1 MLGWVVRRVAASIAI
16 IWAVVTL
23 TFFVIHAAPG
33 SPFLPEESQNVD
45 PQALDRIRR
54 RFGLD
59 RSLTVQYVF
68 YLRNLARGEFGE
80 SFALRRPVADALRDA
95 IPNTFVLALAALFI
109 DFAVGLALGVYQA
122 VRERRAGDIVL
133 GNIALFV
140 NSMPTF
146 WLGLVLLLVFAQ
158 GLRAFPIGGIA
169 DEVLCPRVDSGACV
183 LDFLWHLTLPA
194 LTLGLVGAA
203 GTARFQR
210 AAMLEVIRQEFVRT
224 ARAKGLRERRV
235 WLVHALR
242 NALLPFI
249 TLVGLAF
256 PFLLTGA
263 VLVETVFAWPGM
275 GQLAVR
281 AILQRDYSVVTGAAL
296 VTSTMVVFGNL
307 IADVLYAAADPRI
320 RVRGGSGGGGG
331 GA

>member
-1 MLGWVVRRVAASIAI
+1 MIGWVVRRVAASIAI
-16 IWAVVTL
+16 VWAVVTL

-33 SPFLPEESQNVD
+33 SPFLPEQSQNVS
-45 PQALDRIRR
+45 PETIRR
-54 RFGLD
+54 LVADFGLD
-59 RSLTVQYVF
+59 RSLLEQYAL
-68 YLRNLARGEFGE
+68 YIRNLARGNLGE
-80 SFALRRPVADALRDA
+80 SFALRRPVADALADA
-95 IPNTFVLALAALFI
+95 IPHTFVLALAALLI
-109 DFAVGLALGVYQA
+109 DFTVGLALGIYQA
-122 VRERRAGDIVL
+122 VRERRVGDIVL
-133 GNIALFV
+133 GNVALFV

-158 GLRAFPIGGIA
+158 RLHGFPIGGIA
-169 DEVLCPRVDSGACV
+169 DPVLCPRVDSGACV

-210 AAMLEVIRQEFVRT
+210 AAMLEVIRQEYVRT
-224 ARAKGLRERRV
+224 ARAKGLGERRV

-275 GQLAVR
+275 GLLAVR
-281 AILQRDYSVVTGAAL
+281 AILQRDYYVVTGAAI
-296 VTSTMVVFGNL
+296 VTSTMVVLGNL
-307 IADVLYAAADPRI
+307 IADTLYAAADPRI
-320 RVRGGSGGGGG
+320 RVRERS
-331 GA
+331 A

>member
-1 MLGWVVRRVAASIAI
+1 VIGWVVRRVAASIAI
-16 IWAVVTL
+16 VWAVVTL

-33 SPFLPEESQNVD
+33 SPFLPEQSQNVS
-45 PQALDRIRR
+45 PETIRR
-54 RFGLD
+54 LVADFGLD
-59 RSLTVQYVF
+59 RSLLEQYAL
-68 YLRNLARGEFGE
+68 YIRNLARGNLGE
-80 SFALRRPVADALRDA
+80 SFALRRPVADALADA
-95 IPNTFVLALAALFI
+95 IPHTFLLALAALLF
-109 DFAVGLALGVYQA
+109 DFTVGLALGIYQA
-122 VRERRAGDIVL
+122 VRERRVGDIVL
-133 GNIALFV
+133 GNVALFV

-158 GLRAFPIGGIA
+158 RLHGFPIGGIA
-169 DEVLCPRVDSGACV
+169 DPVLCPRVDSGACV
-183 LDFLWHLTLPA
+183 LDFFWHLTLPA

-210 AAMLEVIRQEFVRT
+210 AAMLEVIRQEYVRT
-224 ARAKGLRERRV
+224 ARAKGLGERRV

-275 GQLAVR
+275 GLLAVR
-281 AILQRDYSVVTGAAL
+281 AILQRDYYVVTGAAI
-296 VTSTMVVFGNL
+296 VTSTMVVLGNL

-320 RVRGGSGGGGG
+320 RVRETS
-331 GA
+331 A